1 MSGQKEIRE
10 KVLPVDQ
17 VKNGNGSRWRLRREV
32 TIPAAAQLG
41 AILLALVIGW
51 SNLQS
56 ELVLI
61 RHDLNQL
68 LRTNEKIEQ
77 QLNNLQRTCGE
88 HEYRLKMLEEK
99 REG

>member
-1 MSGQKEIRE
+1 MSGEKEIRE

-17 VKNGNGSRWRLRREV
+17 VKNANGSRWRLRREV
-32 TIPAAAQLG
+32 TIPAVAQLG

-88 HEYRLKMLEEK
+88 HEYRIKGLEEK
-99 REG
+99 QGT